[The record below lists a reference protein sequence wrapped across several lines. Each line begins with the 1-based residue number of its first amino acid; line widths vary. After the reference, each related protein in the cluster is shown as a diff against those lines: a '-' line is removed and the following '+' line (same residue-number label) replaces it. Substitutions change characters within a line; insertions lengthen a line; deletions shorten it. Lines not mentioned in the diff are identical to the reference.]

1 MASSP
6 DRSHFNGPIGTTA
19 DANSGGNEEE
29 GGDGSGAAKRTS
41 GAFRPFKWLASLPF
55 DGEACVFPSNPP
67 AVGVFGDGGG
77 SEPPEASR
85 LRVVDESAD
94 PRSGNH
100 FLASSGNH
108 YLLF

>member
-6 DRSHFNGPIGTTA
+6 DRSHFNGPVGTAA

-29 GGDGSGAAKRTS
+29 GRDGSGAAKRIS
-41 GAFRPFKWLASLPF
+41 RAFTPFKWFASIPF
-55 DGEACVFPSNPP
+55 DGEARVFPSNPP

-77 SEPPEASR
+77 SQYPKASR

-100 FLASSGNH
+100 FLASTGNH
-108 YLLF
+108 CLLF